1 MWPDCA
7 CSSRP
12 TRLSRSRRCAFSD
25 CSARSTPWHHATCNM
40 HHATC
45 NMHHATC
52 NMHHATCNMQRATCI
67 MQRATCNVQ
76 HATTC
81 NTKQGQHRA
90 KSCESTVS
98 AQYNTI
104 GVGWSNLIRMKPT
117 RTRGWGWGAGTRA
130 RTRWRIQICSAVH
143 PKTNAHIHGVLGGR
157 LTPMMGYAVLRCKIP
172 PGTSCLLLA
181 SSRSSY
187 RYQWPAGSFWQLCCK
202 SRTLLRH
209 GSRANGSG
217 NSMQRITMRCAIP
230 VVNGICVSRF

>member
-45 NMHHATC
+45 NM
-52 NMHHATCNMQRATCI
+52 
-67 MQRATCNVQ
+67 QRATCNNMQ
-76 HATTC
+76 HKTGPTPC
-81 NTKQGQHRA
+81 ETVRKHCVGTIQYHRR
-90 KSCESTVS
+90 
-98 AQYNTI
+98 
-104 GVGWSNLIRMKPT
+104 GVVEPDSHET
-117 RTRGWGWGAGTRA
+117 DATRGWGWGAGTRA

-172 PGTSCLLLA
+172 PGTSCFLLA
-181 SSRSSY
+181 FSRSSY